1 MIHEYSDVYYAM
13 LWDIVDLYI
22 PELIET
28 INGVIG
34 LEMNQ
39 TDDDTINDD
48 DQTPYTNDQAR

>member
-28 INGVIG
+28 INGIIG

-48 DQTPYTNDQAR
+48 DQIPYTNDRAR

>member
-28 INGVIG
+28 INGIIG

-39 TDDDTINDD
+39 ADDDTINDD